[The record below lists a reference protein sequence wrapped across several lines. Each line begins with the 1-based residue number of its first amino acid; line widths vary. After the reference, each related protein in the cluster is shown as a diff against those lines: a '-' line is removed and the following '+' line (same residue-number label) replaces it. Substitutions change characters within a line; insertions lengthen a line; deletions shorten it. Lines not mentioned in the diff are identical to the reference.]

1 MLFLNA
7 PLRPALRVAGLLR
20 RGVSVAPARMS
31 LTAELAPPEILIFVF
46 LGWPIFRQC
55 LAQKAETL
63 ESLSTYWNVL
73 ISGSGLGYLVCGYAA
88 TLNYLQ
94 FLSSASVA
102 CMLLFIVLLNE
113 RMHQQNRD
121 QRE

>member
-7 PLRPALRVAGLLR
+7 PLRPALRVAGLVR
-20 RGVSVAPARMS
+20 RGLSVAPRMS

-63 ESLSTYWNVL
+63 KSLGTYWNVL
-73 ISGSGLGYLVCGYAA
+73 VTGSGITYLVCGLAA
-88 TLNYLQ
+88 TLNYVQ
-94 FLSSASVA
+94 FLSGASVA